1 MSAYR
6 FYLLD
11 RANRFRGAEII
22 EALHD
27 AEAMTRA
34 EDLHRELGVPGFELW
49 QGARPVLQRR
59 CDVAA

>member
-22 EALHD
+22 EAPHD
-27 AEAMTRA
+27 ADAVTRA
-34 EDLHRELGVPGFELW
+34 EHLHRELGVPGFELW

-59 CDVAA
+59 TELAA